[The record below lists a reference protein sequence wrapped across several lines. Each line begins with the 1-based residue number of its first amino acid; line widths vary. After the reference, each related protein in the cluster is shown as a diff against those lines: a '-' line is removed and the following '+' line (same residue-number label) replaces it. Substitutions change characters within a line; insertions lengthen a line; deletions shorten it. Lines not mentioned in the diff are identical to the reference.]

1 MIIMNQDNI
10 EHDLDYPQDITER
23 KIQKLERDIA
33 KISKTEDK
41 KIIWGVVGIL
51 VILVL
56 YKLLKF
62 NPIIITVIPI
72 VIIGGITIMIYEN
85 IQKKRNVLIKNGLK
99 CSRCGH
105 LPRIT
110 NASGLYYS
118 RQCPKCHAS
127 LNI

>member
-23 KIQKLERDIA
+23 KIQKLERYIA

-51 VILVL
+51 AILVL

-72 VIIGGITIMIYEN
+72 VIIGGITIIIYEN

-110 NASGLYYS
+110 NAFGFYYS

>member
-1 MIIMNQDNI
+1 MNLDNI

-23 KIQKLERDIA
+23 KIQKLENEIA

-51 VILVL
+51 ALLVL

-62 NPIIITVIPI
+62 NPIIITVMPI
-72 VIIGGITIMIYEN
+72 VIIGGIIIIIYEN
-85 IQKKRNVLIKNGLK
+85 IQKKRKILIKHGLK
-99 CSRCGH
+99 CRRCGH
-105 LPRIT
+105 LPRFT

-118 RQCPKCHAS
+118 RQCPKCHES